1 MISIL
6 LQSRLM
12 RFVMTG
18 QQTEVKDTMLWTK
31 EEAEE
36 EAEKEDYGDPP
47 AVIGKFVDHLAVV
60 SRPEVRHHHSCQY
73 LADLQAQTDILT
85 PSSDSKQ

>member
-1 MISIL
+1 
-6 LQSRLM
+6 M
-12 RFVMTG
+12 RFVMSG
-18 QQTEVKDTMLWTK
+18 QQAAVKDTMWWSK

-36 EAEKEDYGDPP
+36 EAEKENEEETEKDCEEPP